1 MKTLYAL
8 ANMMVFICTL
18 LSCKAQQVGN
28 SLNVSDF
35 EKGIVNT
42 TAAQILDV
50 RTDAE
55 YKTGHIKN
63 ALLADWKNEQEF
75 SRRISFIDKKKP
87 VYIYC
92 LGGGRSAAAAK
103 IMREKGFEK
112 VLELTGGINAW
123 KAADKPLEG
132 KSDIKEMS
140 MDSFNRAII
149 SAPVVLVDFGAAWCP
164 PCKQMEPVL
173 NKLQED
179 LKDKFILVK
188 VDGGNDIEIMKQY
201 HVTALPV
208 FIVFKNGKVV
218 WRQDGI
224 ATKEE
229 LAAQLQ

>member
-1 MKTLYAL
+1 MKTLSAL

-18 LSCKAQQVGN
+18 LSCKAQQVSN

-35 EKGIVNT
+35 EKGMVDT

-92 LGGGRSAAAAK
+92 LAGGRSAAAAK
-103 IMREKGFEK
+103 IMRDKGFEK

-140 MDSFNRAII
+140 IDAFNGAII
-149 SAPVVLVDFGAAWCP
+149 SAPVVLVDFGAVWCP

-173 NKLQED
+173 NKLQAD

-188 VDGGNDIEIMKQY
+188 VDGGNDIEIMRQY
-201 HVTALPV
+201 NVTALPV

-218 WRQDGI
+218 WRHDGI

>member
-1 MKTLYAL
+1 MKTLSAI

-18 LSCKAQQVGN
+18 LSCKAQQVSN
-28 SLNVSDF
+28 SINVSDF
-35 EKGIVNT
+35 EKGMVDT

-92 LGGGRSAAAAK
+92 LAGGRSAAAAK
-103 IMREKGFEK
+103 IMRDKGFEK
-112 VLELTGGINAW
+112 VFELTGGINAW

-140 MDSFNRAII
+140 MDSFNGAII
-149 SAPVVLVDFGAAWCP
+149 SAPVVLVDFGAPWCP

-173 NKLQED
+173 SKLQAD

-188 VDGGNDIEIMKQY
+188 VDGGNDIEIMRQY
-201 HVTALPV
+201 NVTALPV

-218 WRQDGI
+218 WRHDGI